1 MRMRDLTC
9 AGRPAF
15 PPTWLDPYTGAAP
28 LQEDPLAGILVGVE
42 WGRHNLSLELTNH
55 WRGRRLT
62 GRLVTD
68 DVSLLPRVHALLSAS
83 IPLHLDEIVELEIP
97 ASGHLTPGPDSVA
110 TEEAPAEPSK
120 PGVAPTAVRGTV
132 SAFHPEVAALI
143 LALVGKGLLTHEE
156 IEAARKEFEEAKGTR
171 TREGTPAG
179 TRNRGAPEDLT
190 SQESRRPSRK

>member
-28 LQEDPLAGILVGVE
+28 LHEDPLAGILVGVE

-68 DVSLLPRVHALLSAS
+68 DVSLLPRVHTLLSAS

-97 ASGHLTPGPDSVA
+97 ASGLTPGSDSA
-110 TEEAPAEPSK
+110 AAGEAPTAPSK
-120 PGVAPTAVRGTV
+120 PGMAATAARETV
-132 SAFHPEVAALI
+132 SAFHPDVAALI

-156 IEAARKEFEEAKGTR
+156 IEAARRNFEEAKGTR
-171 TREGTPAG
+171 TRESPPAG
-179 TRNRGAPEDLT
+179 AGIRGAPEDLT